1 MLAMAGLLTYSLSGG
16 LPILTGKSGFT
27 NSGMR
32 LPESIYKSLQQR
44 VLSGIFTRFPIMTP
58 FRLKNFVTNTATK
71 IEKLMSWYFFTLE
84 FFIFAMIHIEN
95 SFYI

>member
-1 MLAMAGLLTYSLSGG
+1 
-16 LPILTGKSGFT
+16 
-27 NSGMR
+27 
-32 LPESIYKSLQQR
+32 
-44 VLSGIFTRFPIMTP
+44 MTP

-71 IEKLMSWYFFTLE
+71 IEKLMNWYFFTLE